1 MRKTECSVLID
12 VDVSTFFEE
21 EGSIELKYCKE
32 RATFRH
38 TEACEFILH
47 IGDRKH
53 SASVIKEMKQYGC
66 NQNFINLYINARDLG
81 AMRVLFYA

>member
-1 MRKTECSVLID
+1 MHKTEFSVLMD
-12 VDVSTFFEE
+12 VDVSIFFEE
-21 EGSIELKYCKE
+21 EGSTELKYCKE
-32 RATFRH
+32 RATFCH

-66 NQNFINLYINARDLG
+66 NPNFIDIYINARDLG
-81 AMRVLFYA
+81 AMRVLLYA